1 MQVLTKNNSSGKE
14 QSPIQGYLNFVL
26 VALGRLKGDL
36 DIWKSDL
43 RKRQQCLYSDC
54 DKIKKIA
61 FDVMKTMEDK
71 EFLSKTILDLK
82 VGVKSMYDSVEP
94 LKEIIDSVSKD
105 SLDYD
110 FKISTASRAIKDLY
124 LSMLSY
130 KEKTNK
136 HHFDDNDEDPLT
148 AIVELCPKIHE
159 LFESGKARWD
169 DEKKK
174 MQGELHQYKEELH
187 KHVLAVSSK
196 IYHTFSG

>member
-1 MQVLTKNNSSGKE
+1 MQVLTKNNSSGKN
-14 QSPIQGYLNFVL
+14 QSPLAEAYLNFVL
-26 VALGRLKGDL
+26 VALGRLKSDL
-36 DIWKSDL
+36 EVWKSDL

-82 VGVKSMYDSVEP
+82 VGVKNMYDLVEP
-94 LKEIIDSVSKD
+94 LKEIINSVSKD

-124 LSMLSY
+124 LSMLTY

-136 HHFDDNDEDPLT
+136 HHFDDNDENPLT
-148 AIVELCPKIHE
+148 VIVELCPKIHK
-159 LFESGKARWD
+159 LFDSGKARWD
-169 DEKKK
+169 DKKK
-174 MQGELHQYKEELH
+174 KVTGGATLVQ
-187 KHVLAVSSK
+187 VRAA
-196 IYHTFSG
+196 